1 MEALHLKK
9 KASHSRKRGGF
20 GSPGPV
26 GLACGAVA
34 TLALSGAA
42 LAPSGSNAAQAAPAA
57 RTLAPGDVWI
67 RSSVAGATPW
77 AQPGPNTPV
86 PKWAQD
92 SYKVFLDMKAKA
104 RPAPADANRM
114 PDWSGLW
121 TLEPGHGYIWDN
133 GIEREARGLGPKP
146 AKLILDHCWQGDK
159 ASFPCKGYLLAD
171 LTPEY
176 ALRLRQKLV
185 AVTNDVEW
193 DPLSDCQP
201 PGFPRGALLN
211 PFGRELIVTPKETWM
226 TSQTLNDIRR
236 IYTDGRGHTPENEA
250 APLWDGESIGFWDGD
265 TLVVHT
271 MYVRAHV
278 EMQRLQPDL
287 SDQASFIERIRMTGP
302 DTIED
307 EATIYDPVALKT
319 PWHTVIKFV
328 RMSDPHNHVNMYS
341 CDPNVYQT
349 PEGATDI
356 IIPGQT
362 VTIEREYR
370 DPEDA
375 GYAVDKVLEYGA
387 KVLRGENPP
396 KPKQSGQ

>member
-9 KASHSRKRGGF
+9 KASRSKRPGGWR
-20 GSPGPV
+20 SPGPV
-26 GLACGAVA
+26 GVTCGVAAV
-34 TLALSGAA
+34 LALSGAA
-42 LAPSGSNAAQAAPAA
+42 LAQSSQAPQAAA
-57 RTLAPGDVWI
+57 APGGDIMI
-67 RSSVAGATPW
+67 RSSVPGATPW
-77 AQPGPNTPV
+77 AQPGPSTPV
-86 PKWAQD
+86 PKWAEQ

-104 RPAPADANRM
+104 GGGTVRDANNM

-121 TLEPGHGYIWDN
+121 TLDRTRGLVWDS
-133 GIEREARGLGPKP
+133 GVLVQEARGLGPKP
-146 AKLILDHCWQGDK
+146 AKAILDHCWSGDK
-159 ASFPCKGYLLAD
+159 ASFPCPGYLLGA

-176 ALRLRQKLV
+176 ALRYRQKLV
-185 AVTNDVEW
+185 AVTQDVEW

-211 PFGRELIVTPKETWM
+211 PFGRELIVTPNQTWM

-271 MYVRAHV
+271 MYVREHV

-307 EATIYDPVALKT
+307 EATIYDPIALRQ

-328 RMSDPHNHVNMYS
+328 RMTDPHNHVNMYS

-349 PEGATDI
+349 PEGATDL

-362 VTIEREYR
+362 VTIQREYR
-370 DPEDA
+370 SPADA
-375 GYAVDKVLEYGA
+375 GLTVEKVMEYGA
-387 KVLRGENPP
+387 KVLSGEIPM
-396 KPKQSGQ
+396 KPVQSGE